1 MELKRTLAVPARI
14 VPLAFLAAI
23 TTGTLLLMLPIAH
36 VSGVVDPIAAAFTAV
51 SATCV
56 TGLIVVD
63 TPTYWTTFG
72 QVVIMLLIQVGGFGI
87 MTLATLLTL
96 LVSGRLP
103 LASSLV
109 AQAETHTLALGDVA
123 TVLRRVLISV
133 AAAEGFIAVLLTI
146 RFRTVYDEH
155 LSTALWHGIFHAIS
169 AFNNAGFALYSDNMV
184 GFVSDPWIILP
195 ICTAIIAGGIGFPV
209 FFELR
214 TRWRHPSSWTA
225 HTRLTV
231 VGYTTLLI
239 VGVLTF
245 VAFEWN
251 NPGTLGPLG
260 LDGKIIGSVAGG
272 VFPRTAGFNSIDY
285 GQIRPETLVINLV
298 LMFVG
303 GGSAGTAGGVKV
315 TTFFL
320 LAFVILAEM
329 RGEEQVRIGSR
340 AIAPRAQRQA
350 LSVALLGAGVVGT
363 ATIALVM
370 VTSQPLERVVFETV
384 SAFGTV
390 GLSMNLTPELSTPA
404 RLVVMAVMF
413 CGRVG
418 TITVASAL
426 AFSSSRRMYHL
437 PEEHPIVG

>member
-1 MELKRTLAVPARI
+1 MERKRTLAVPARV

-23 TTGTLLLMLPIAH
+23 TVGTLLLCLPIAY
-36 VSGVVDPIAAAFTAV
+36 VSGKVDPIAAAFTAV

-63 TPTYWTTFG
+63 TPTYWTPFG
-72 QVVIMLLIQVGGFGI
+72 QVIIMLLIQVGGFGI

-123 TVLRRVLISV
+123 AVLRRIVLSV
-133 AAAEGFIAVLLTI
+133 ALAEGMIAVLLTA
-146 RFRTVYDEH
+146 RFRAVYDDD
-155 LSTALWHGIFHAIS
+155 LPTAMWHGLFHAVS
-169 AFNNAGFALYSDNMV
+169 AFNNAGFALYSDNVM
-184 GFVSDPWIILP
+184 GFVADPWIIFP
-195 ICTAIIAGGIGFPV
+195 ICAAIIAGGIGFPV

-214 TRWRHPSSWTA
+214 HRWRQPSSWSA

-231 VGYTTLLI
+231 VGYSVLLL

-251 NPGTLGPLG
+251 NPGTLGPLD
-260 LDGKIIGSVAGG
+260 LDGKVVGSVAGG

-285 GQIRPETLVINLV
+285 GEIRSETLVVNIV
-298 LMFVG
+298 LMFIG

-329 RGEEQVRIGSR
+329 RGEDQVRIGSR

-350 LSVALLGAGVVGT
+350 LSVGLLGAGTV
-363 ATIALVM
+363 ALASMTLVLF
-370 VTSQPLERVVFETV
+370 TSAPIERVVFETV
-384 SAFGTV
+384 SAFSTV
-390 GLSMNLTPELSTPA
+390 GLSMNLTAELSTPA
-404 RLVVMAVMF
+404 RLVVMVVMF

-426 AFSSSRRMYHL
+426 AFSSNRRMYHL